1 MKNIAQIIVHFFL
14 NICIYIERERDSLNN
29 SILLL
34 ETGLLKFPINQ
45 FVIFFLSNPLNN
57 TD

>member
-45 FVIFFLSNPLNN
+45 FVIFFYLIH
-57 TD
+57 